1 MRAAVYHGRRDIRV
15 QDVPVP
21 RLTSD
26 TDVILD
32 VLACGVCGT
41 DAAEWSAGPS
51 FVPLDRPHPA
61 SGHLGPMILGH
72 EFAGLVRSVGA
83 EVTTVVPG
91 QLVVSGSGMWCGSCR
106 PCRAGKTNLCVHRWV
121 VGLNADG
128 GLAEQVRVPERILV
142 GAPAGLDPHSAAMA
156 QSVSV
161 GVHAVRRSGLR
172 AGQRVLV
179 IGVGGVGGFVVAAS
193 RSRHPGALVALDV
206 NESRLTTASSLGAS
220 HVLNARATDVL
231 TDALAITD
239 GEGFDV
245 VVEASGAPASLAT
258 ATSLV
263 ASGGTVL
270 LLGLHHPPSSI
281 DLHSLAL
288 REVSLLTSVAQINDV
303 DVAAAA
309 GLLATTDLAA
319 TVLGEVV
326 DLDDVVSGAI
336 APLAANAA
344 PGKMIVR
351 LP

>member
-1 MRAAVYHGRRDIRV
+1 
-15 QDVPVP
+15 
-21 RLTSD
+21 
-26 TDVILD
+26 
-32 VLACGVCGT
+32 
-41 DAAEWSAGPS
+41 
-51 FVPLDRPHPA
+51 
-61 SGHLGPMILGH
+61 
-72 EFAGLVRSVGA
+72 
-83 EVTTVVPG
+83 
-91 QLVVSGSGMWCGSCR
+91 
-106 PCRAGKTNLCVHRWV
+106 
-121 VGLNADG
+121 
-128 GLAEQVRVPERILV
+128 
-142 GAPAGLDPHSAAMA
+142 
-156 QSVSV
+156 
-161 GVHAVRRSGLR
+161 
-172 AGQRVLV
+172 VLV

-281 DLHSLAL
+281 HLHSLAL

-309 GLLATTDLAA
+309 ELLATTDLAA